1 MQEQIIPEAKPHILC
16 TEDDADTREVIRLLL
31 EFEGFHVTCAD
42 EPAHAISLATSA
54 KFDLFL
60 LDSWMPGMHGHVLC
74 ETLRELDSTVPI
86 LFYSGA
92 TNPSDR
98 ARAMAAGALG
108 YVVKPGAPN
117 ELISEVRRL
126 LRTKP

>member
-1 MQEQIIPEAKPHILC
+1 MQEQITPGPKHHILC
-16 TEDDADTREVIRLLL
+16 TEDDADIREVLRLIL
-31 EFEGFHVTCAD
+31 ELEGFQVTCAD
-42 EPAHAISLATSA
+42 EPAHAISLATAA
-54 KFDLFL
+54 KFDLFI
-60 LDSWMPGMHGHVLC
+60 LDSWMPGMDGHVLC

-117 ELISEVRRL
+117 ELISEIRRL
-126 LRTKP
+126 LRKKQ